1 MITEAEVID
10 KVSVETE
17 EEKEEEKEECEV
29 MIEVEVG
36 EIKTRDGVV
45 VVILVEVIEMISNVI
60 MLMKM
65 ITTQKNNQ
73 IFRNLPNQQE
83 SIEDEVEVIT
93 IEERREEIIIIR
105 KIKL

>member
-10 KVSVETE
+10 KVSVET
-17 EEKEEEKEECEV
+17 EEEKEECEV

>member
-10 KVSVETE
+10 KVSVET
-17 EEKEEEKEECEV
+17 EEEKEECEV

-93 IEERREEIIIIR
+93 IEERREEIIIIK